1 MKYWGIFL
9 YVVSLVVQLASILL
23 VLHLFRKVRFY
34 KVAYLCLVLALSL
47 MMFERVEPLIECCVF
62 GSFNTFH
69 VLISGFVSMFLLMG
83 VLGVREIILLA
94 EKQKDKLEKIS
105 RTDYLTGVAS
115 RFEIEER
122 IESEFQRS
130 FRAGHPTSLFMID
143 IDHFKIV
150 NDVYGHPVGD
160 RVLRGLT
167 DICRI
172 TLREIDV
179 IGRVGGEEFLV
190 MLPETDADEAFK
202 VAERLRMEVAN
213 HVCAQAESGEIKIQI
228 SIGVSTFNP
237 ELRANLT
244 VHQLMREY
252 VRKADEA
259 MYKAK
264 QAGRNQTQCWC

>member
-1 MKYWGIFL
+1 MKYWGMFL

-115 RFEIEER
+115 KFEIEER

-130 FRAGHPTSLFMID
+130 FRDGHPTSLFMID
-143 IDHFKIV
+143 IDHFKVV
-150 NDVYGHPVGD
+150 NDIYGHPVGD
-160 RVLRGLT
+160 RVLKGLT

-190 MLPETDADEAFK
+190 MLPETDADQAFK
-202 VAERLRMEVAN
+202 VAERLRTEVAN

-228 SIGVSTFNP
+228 SIGISTFNP